1 MRNISN
7 KVAMKPRSAL
17 SLSGINAA
25 LYSCTENTG
34 TTLTDAFDLA
44 ASAAIGG
51 TAGTQLTS
59 TPGWLTLNGSDNYV
73 NLPASLFPAILAGQA
88 HVFAFNLFH
97 AADNGTTE
105 TIIDIGSNSTTDGIF
120 RLSVNAA
127 GGLQLSTRGVGGSAN
142 TAQTF
147 GTFDMTAYNGVA
159 AGVSAAIVLRSIS
172 GLTATADLYVNNAFV
187 SSLSVDVSQNSGT
200 AWPRV
205 VTNNYV
211 RLGALVG
218 TASTFLGGGTAT
230 SRIRNILSYRQMTY
244 NTVSIAQ
251 AIRQHHLFPGEKI
264 RYLT

>member
-59 TPGWLTLNGSDNYV
+59 TPGWLTLNGTDNYV
-73 NLPASLFPAILAGQA
+73 NLPGSLFPAISDGHA
-88 HVFAFNLFH
+88 HLFAFSLYH
-97 AADNGTTE
+97 GADNGSTE
-105 TIIDIGSNSTTDGIF
+105 TIIDLGSNSTTDGIF
-120 RLSVNAA
+120 RLSVNAT

-147 GTFDMTAYNGVA
+147 GTFDMTAYNTVA
-159 AGVSAAIVLRSIS
+159 AGASIAVLVRAIV
-172 GLTATADLYVNNAFV
+172 GLTAVADLYVNNAY
-187 SSLSVDVSQNSGT
+187 VSQLSLDFSANSGT
-200 AWPRV
+200 AWARV
-205 VTNNYV
+205 STNNYV

-218 TASTFLGGGTAT
+218 TASTFLGGGTAN
-230 SRIRNILSYRQMTY
+230 SRIRNILSYRQTTY
-244 NTVSIAQ
+244 DATKMAA
-251 AIRQHHLFPGEKI
+251 AIRQHHLYKGEKI
-264 RYLT
+264 RGLV